1 MGTLV
6 PDSFYRVSVKALIRD
21 KTNRFLLVRE
31 DNGFWEL
38 PGGGLDFGESP
49 AEGIKREIWEEMKL
63 KTTFISPQ
71 PCYFFT
77 IKNHKD
83 VFIANVIYEVG
94 LASFDFQVTKECE
107 EIRFF
112 SPEEVYLE
120 PKVYPNVSA
129 FAKLFQNEPLEI
141 HQRKG

>member
-1 MGTLV
+1 METLV

-21 KTNRFLLVRE
+21 KANRFLLVRE

-49 AEGIKREIWEEMKL
+49 SEGIQREIWEEMKL

-77 IKNHKD
+77 ILNHND
-83 VFIANVIYEVG
+83 VYIANVIYETG
-94 LASFDFQVTKECE
+94 LASFDFQATKECE

-112 SPEEVYLE
+112 SSEEVYLE
-120 PKVYPNVSA
+120 PNVYPNVSA
-129 FAKLFQNEPLEI
+129 FAKLFQDEPLES
-141 HQRKG
+141 HLKNK